1 MQRIP
6 YCSYVAEFYPRMTS
20 GSGSVSNP
28 AFRNRIETGHHMTDV
43 TAALR
48 SEFAP
53 TGTLRVG
60 LNMSN
65 FLLTRTDAAT
75 GKPAGVAHDLG
86 LELGRR
92 LGLPVTFVPHPNPG
106 ALADAAGKNIW
117 DVGFLG
123 AEPARASEI
132 DFTPAYVEIDST
144 YLVPAG
150 SPLKS
155 VDEVDRKGVRI
166 IVPEKAAYEL
176 YLTRT
181 IKNAELVRDKG
192 GDLCC
197 KRFID
202 EKFDALAG
210 LRPRLVSDQAKLPG
224 SRVLEG
230 RFTAVQQAAG
240 VPKGR
245 PNAAKYLTAFI
256 EDAKASG
263 LVAKAIRDNNV
274 VGLTIAAKA

>member
-1 MQRIP
+1 
-6 YCSYVAEFYPRMTS
+6 MT
-20 GSGSVSNP
+20 
-28 AFRNRIETGHHMTDV
+28 EV

-65 FLLTRTDAAT
+65 FLLTRTDAAS
-75 GKPAGVAHDLG
+75 GKPLGVAHDLG
-86 LELGRR
+86 TELARR
-92 LGLPVTFVPHPNPG
+92 LGLPVEFVPHPNPG
-106 ALADAAGKNIW
+106 ALADAANKNVW

-123 AEPARASEI
+123 AEPARANEI

-144 YLVPAG
+144 YLVPPG
-150 SPLKS
+150 SPLKT
-155 VDEVDRKGVRI
+155 VDDVDRKGIRI
-166 IVPEKAAYEL
+166 IVPNKAAYEL

-181 IKNAELVRDKG
+181 IKNAELVREPG
-192 GDLCC
+192 GDACF

-245 PNAAKYLTAFI
+245 ASAAKYLSTFI
-256 EDAKASG
+256 EDVKASG
-263 LVAKAIRDNNV
+263 LVAKAIKDNNV

>member
-1 MQRIP
+1 
-6 YCSYVAEFYPRMTS
+6 MT
-20 GSGSVSNP
+20 
-28 AFRNRIETGHHMTDV
+28 EV

-53 TGTLRVG
+53 TGTLRIG

-75 GKPAGVAHDLG
+75 GKPLGVAHDLAQ
-86 LELGRR
+86 ELGRR
-92 LGLPVTFVPHPNPG
+92 LGLPVEMVPHPNPG
-106 ALADAAGKNIW
+106 ALADAAGKNVW

-123 AEPARASEI
+123 AEPARANQI
-132 DFTPAYVEIDST
+132 DFTPAYVEIEST
-144 YLVPAG
+144 YLVQPG
-150 SPLKS
+150 SPLKHA
-155 VDEVDRKGVRI
+155 DEIDRKGVRI

-181 IKNAELVRDKG
+181 IKNAELVKDKG
-192 GDLCC
+192 GDLCF
-197 KRFID
+197 KRFAE

-210 LRPRLVSDQAKLPG
+210 LRPRLITDQKKLPG
-224 SRVLEG
+224 STIVEG

-245 PNAAKYLTAFI
+245 PNAAKYLAAFI
-256 EDAKASG
+256 EEAKASG
-263 LVAKAIRDNNV
+263 LVAKAIKDNNV
-274 VGLTIAAKA
+274 VGLTIAAAA

>member
-1 MQRIP
+1 
-6 YCSYVAEFYPRMTS
+6 
-20 GSGSVSNP
+20 
-28 AFRNRIETGHHMTDV
+28 MTDV

-53 TGTLRVG
+53 TGTLRIG

-65 FLLTRTDAAT
+65 FLLTRTDAAS
-75 GKPAGVAHDLG
+75 GKPLGVAHDLG
-86 LELGRR
+86 TELGRR
-92 LGLPVTFVPHPNPG
+92 LGLPVAMVPLPNPG

-123 AEPARASEI
+123 AEPARANEI
-132 DFTPAYVEIDST
+132 DFTAAYVEIDST
-144 YLVPAG
+144 YLVQPG
-150 SPLKS
+150 SALKHA
-155 VDEVDRKGVRI
+155 DDIDRKGVRI

-176 YLTRT
+176 YLSRT
-181 IKNAELVRDKG
+181 IKNAELVKDKG
-192 GDLCC
+192 GDLCFQ
-197 KRFID
+197 RFAA

-210 LRPRLVSDQAKLPG
+210 LKPRLMSDQAKLPG
-224 SRVLEG
+224 SRIVEG

-245 PNAAKYLTAFI
+245 PNAAKYLAAFI

-274 VGLTIAAKA
+274 VGLTIAAAA